1 MSSQKLFMIKNIL
14 LKFCIIGLC
23 FASCSS
29 SGKKEDPTPEPPTQ
43 TDIPFKVM
51 TYNIWAVRTGGL
63 TEHVLQ
69 DIAAV
74 IKRADPDLVALQEVD
89 SLTRR
94 NPIDITKKLAELT
107 GMHYFFAKAMD
118 YQGGG
123 YGEAIL
129 SKLPIKDAK
138 RIPLGTTTELPGEPR
153 AMAQVT
159 VEKNNKEIYFIG
171 THLDHLANEANRIK
185 QATDIVAYLKT
196 LDKPIIFGGD
206 LNALPNSQTMNI
218 LKNHLISGC
227 INNICA
233 FTFPADNPN
242 RAIDY
247 LMYAPLNSFSVSS
260 YQAYTWASTTSD
272 HLPVL
277 ATFRLKSM

>member
-1 MSSQKLFMIKNIL
+1 M
-14 LKFCIIGLC
+14 C
-23 FASCSS
+23 FASCGS
-29 SGKKEDPTPEPPTQ
+29 SGKKEDPTPEPPPSETSVS
-43 TDIPFKVM
+43 FKVM
-51 TYNIWAVRTGGL
+51 SYNIWAVRAGGL

-94 NPIDITKKLAELT
+94 NPIDVTKRLAELT

-118 YQGGG
+118 HQGGG

-138 RIPLGTTTELPGEPR
+138 RILLGTTAELPGEPR
-153 AMAQVT
+153 SMAQVT
-159 VEKNNKEIYFIG
+159 VEKDGKEIYFIG
-171 THLDHLANEANRIK
+171 THLDHLGDEANRLK

-196 LDKPIIFGGD
+196 LNKPIIFGGD

-218 LKNHLISGC
+218 LRNHLISGC
-227 INNICA
+227 LNNSCA
-233 FTFPADNPN
+233 FTFPANNPN
-242 RAIDY
+242 RTIDY
-247 LMYAPLNSFSVSS
+247 LMYAPLNSFSVSA
-260 YQAYTWASTTSD
+260 YQTYIWASTTSD

-277 ATFRLKSM
+277 ATFRLTSK